1 MWQKIIWG
9 CAAGIV
15 FLFSQTAQA
24 KVIRLEYAASS
35 SPLEVFGG
43 RKVIIHPKLGLALSG
58 GGARGFAHIGV
69 LKVLER
75 EKIPIAGIAGT
86 SMGGA
91 VGGLYAAGYSAEE
104 LEKIVLNQNWQ
115 DIFSDTPPRLS
126 LLQPQREEAEGVLFE
141 IHWDGL
147 KPQIPSGLTSAQK
160 LTNLF
165 TDLTFKAGYFSDS
178 DFDHL
183 RIPFHAITTDLISG
197 EKVVLDSG
205 ELALALRAT
214 IAVPLAVTPLAQA
227 GKLLVDG
234 GLVDPVP
241 VDEVKKMGAD
251 RVIAVNT
258 SSTLLPEEKIRNPL
272 DIAAQSVSI
281 MSLEQKNKSL
291 KAADLVI
298 EPDLTGF
305 STTDFTAADTLISL
319 GEKMADSML
328 PQIKRL
334 LESDSIPEY
343 QVKHIE
349 FTGNQAVSEDSLKA
363 WAGLAYPGIISEKQI
378 YQALAKLYESGY
390 FQEVYAEMD
399 SSNSETHLTIHLQ
412 ENPLVKEIV
421 VRNNSVPA
429 QLLAQMVWG
438 NPHARILNFQECEEF
453 LGKELSKLQQK
464 GASLTRLVSLGYL
477 PESQRVVASLEEGI
491 IAEIN
496 LEGNQHTKDWMVYSN
511 FPLQKGDPFNLKLA
525 QKGLANLQSCG
536 YFDQV
541 NLAVTNSVKGA
552 VLNLSLTERK
562 FVLARGGIHWW
573 DEYDLEGFLEVG
585 HMNLMGTGNQLYAR
599 TLYGNRRENYSLR
612 LKANRIFRTYLT
624 YQLSLYYRG
633 EDNFLFS
640 QHEKLG
646 EFKEIRRGGKFSL
659 GQNLAR
665 LGKVSVELQAER
677 ISFENR
683 VTAEMTSENKRSLLF
698 QILFDNLDRYPYP
711 QKGNYNQLNLEIASR
726 WLGGEVAYR
735 KFQGSLETY
744 LPLTEKLNFHPSF
757 KLGYADRKLPL
768 YEKFNIGGKE
778 SFYGLHSEEKR
789 GNKLGEASLELRLKS
804 ARRFYWFLRYDVG
817 DTWEDK
823 VEIRRIIHGVGLKLG
838 ITTPLGP
845 IELGYGYNSL
855 GFGKFYLTWGYQ
867 F

>member
-15 FLFSQTAQA
+15 FLFSQTTQA
-24 KVIRLEYAASS
+24 KIIRLEYAASS
-35 SPLEVFGG
+35 SPLENFGG
-43 RKVIIHPKLGLALSG
+43 RKVITHPKLGLALSG

-75 EKIPIAGIAGT
+75 EKIPIACLAGT

-91 VGGLYAAGYSAEE
+91 VGGLYAADYSADE
-104 LEKIVLNQNWQ
+104 LEKIALNQNWQ

-141 IHWDGL
+141 IRWDGF
-147 KPQIPSGLTSAQK
+147 KPDIPSGLTSAQK

-165 TDLTFKAGYFSDS
+165 SDLTFKAGYFSDS

-183 RIPFHAITTDLISG
+183 RIPFHAVTTDLISG

-227 GKLLVDG
+227 GMLLVDG

-241 VDEVKKMGAD
+241 VGEVKRMGAD

-258 SSTLLPEEKIRNPL
+258 SSTLLPEEKIKDPL

-291 KAADLVI
+291 KLADLVI

-305 STTDFTAADTLISL
+305 SATDFAAVDTLISL
-319 GEKMADSML
+319 GERAADSLL
-328 PQIKRL
+328 PQIRNFI
-334 LESDSIPEY
+334 ESDSTPKY
-343 QVKHIE
+343 RVNRIE
-349 FTGNQAVSEDSLKA
+349 FTGNQAISEDSLIA
-363 WAGLAYPGIISEKQI
+363 WAGLACPGIISEKQI
-378 YQALAKLYESGY
+378 YQALAHFYEMGY
-390 FQEVYAEMD
+390 FQEVYAEID
-399 SSNSETHLTIHLQ
+399 SASSELHLSIHLQ

-421 VRNNSVPA
+421 VQIDSTPSR
-429 QLLAQMVWG
+429 LLAQRVWG
-438 NPHARILNFQECEEF
+438 SPDGRILNLQECEKF
-453 LGKELSKLQQK
+453 LEKELSELQEK
-464 GASLTRLVSLGYL
+464 GSSLARLVSIEYF
-477 PESQRVVASLEEGI
+477 PESQKLVASLEEGK

-496 LEGNQHTKDWMVYSN
+496 LEGNYHTKNWIVYSN
-511 FPLQKGDPFNLKLA
+511 FPLKRGNSFNLKLA
-525 QKGLANLQSCG
+525 QKGLVNLQSSG

-541 NLAVTNSVKGA
+541 NLAVTNSAKGA
-552 VLNLSLTERK
+552 VLNLTLAERK
-562 FVLARGGIHWW
+562 FVLTRGGVHWW
-573 DEYDLEGFLEVG
+573 DDYDLEGFLEIG
-585 HMNLMGTGNQLYAR
+585 QMNLMGSGNQLYAR
-599 TLYGNRRENYSLR
+599 ALYGNRREHYFVR

-624 YQLSLYYRG
+624 YQLSLNYRG
-633 EDNFLFS
+633 QDNFLFS
-640 QHEKLG
+640 QHKKIG
-646 EFKEIRRGGKFSL
+646 EFIEIRRGGKFSL

-665 LGKVSVELQAER
+665 LGKVSIELQAER

-683 VTAEMTSENKRSLLF
+683 VTAEITSENKRSFFF

-711 QKGNYNQLNLEIASR
+711 QRGNYNQLNLEIASH
-726 WLGGEVAYR
+726 WLGGEITYR

-744 LPLTEKLNFHPSF
+744 LPLTEKLNFHPGLR
-757 KLGYADRKLPL
+757 LGYADRKLPL
-768 YEKFNIGGKE
+768 YEKFNLGGKE
-778 SFYGLHSEEKR
+778 SFYGFRNAEKR

-804 ARRFYWFLRYDVG
+804 ARRIFWFFRYDVG
-817 DTWEDK
+817 DTWEDQ
-823 VEIRRIIHGVGLKLG
+823 VEIRRVIQGVGLKLG

-845 IELGYGYNSL
+845 IELGYGYSSL
-855 GFGKFYLTWGYQ
+855 KFDRFYLTWGYQ

>member
-15 FLFSQTAQA
+15 FLFSQTIQA

-35 SPLEVFGG
+35 SPWEDFGG
-43 RKVIIHPKLGLALSG
+43 RKVIIHPSLGLALSG

-91 VGGLYAAGYSAEE
+91 VGGLYAAGYSANE
-104 LEKIVLNQNWQ
+104 LEEIVLNQNWQ

-141 IHWDGL
+141 IHWDGF
-147 KPQIPSGLTSAQK
+147 KPEIPSGLTSAQK

-178 DFDHL
+178 DFDQL

-241 VDEVKKMGAD
+241 VDEVKKIGAD

-258 SSTLLPEEKIRNPL
+258 SSTLLPEEKIKDPL
-272 DIAAQSVSI
+272 DIATQSVSI

-291 KAADLVI
+291 KLADLVI

-305 STTDFTAADTLISL
+305 SATDFTTADTLITL
-319 GEKMADSML
+319 GEKIADSLL

-334 LESDSIPEY
+334 LESDSTPKY
-343 QVKHIE
+343 LVKQIE
-349 FTGNQAVSEDSLKA
+349 FAGNQAISEDSLIA
-363 WAGLAYPGIISEKQI
+363 WAGLACPGKVSEKQI
-378 YQALAKLYESGY
+378 YQALADLYERGY
-390 FQEVYAEMD
+390 FPEVYAEID
-399 SSNSETHLTIHLQ
+399 SNNSETYLTIYLQ

-421 VRNNSVPA
+421 VQNNSTPSQV
-429 QLLAQMVWG
+429 LAQKAWG
-438 NPHARILNFQECEEF
+438 NPHARILNFQECEKF
-453 LGKELSKLQQK
+453 LEKELSKLQQK
-464 GASLTRLVSLGYL
+464 GSSLARLVSLEYL
-477 PESQRVVASLEEGI
+477 PESQRLVASLEEGK

-496 LEGNQHTKDWMVYSN
+496 LKGNQQTKDWLVYSN
-511 FPLQKGDPFNLKLA
+511 FPLKKGDPFNLKLA
-525 QKGLANLQSCG
+525 QKGLTNLQSCG

-541 NLAVTNSVKGA
+541 NLAVTNSAKGA
-552 VLNLSLTERK
+552 VLNLSLAERK
-562 FVLARGGIHWW
+562 FVLTRGGIHWW
-573 DEYDLEGFLEVG
+573 DEYDLEGFLEIG
-585 HMNLMGTGNQLYAR
+585 HMNLRGTGNQLYAR
-599 TLYGNRRENYSLR
+599 AFYGNRRENYFLR
-612 LKANRIFRTYLT
+612 LKANRILRTYLT
-624 YQLSLYYRG
+624 YQLSLYYRS

-640 QHEKLG
+640 RHEKIG

-711 QKGNYNQLNLEIASR
+711 QKGNYNQLSLEIASH

-744 LPLTEKLNFHPSF
+744 LPLTEKLNFHPSLR
-757 KLGYADRKLPL
+757 LGYADRKLPL
-768 YEKFNIGGKE
+768 YEKFNLGGKE

-804 ARRFYWFLRYDVG
+804 ARRFFWFLRYDIG
-817 DTWEDK
+817 DTWEDQ
-823 VEIRRIIHGVGLKLG
+823 VEIRRVIQGVGLKLG

-855 GFGKFYLTWGYQ
+855 RFDKFYLTWGYQ